1 VLHAGKLT
9 NDVMEVVMDKVWA
22 GIDAGKEFH
31 WAHVLDASGTQL
43 LSRRVENDEAE
54 LVVLIEE
61 ILSLAED
68 VVWAIDQPG
77 GSAALLLALLWECG
91 QRVIYVP
98 GLTVDRARDAYR
110 GESKTD
116 AKDARVIAD
125 QVRMR
130 PDLGVL
136 EPGEKELAG
145 LQLLLARRRDL
156 VTDQSRTI
164 IRLKE
169 ALLALFPAL
178 ERALDLNRKG
188 ALRLIARYQ
197 TPAQIRRTGCK
208 RMATYLRNRC
218 CVKGADAIAGKALT
232 AAKAQS
238 VTLPA
243 EDVAARIV
251 AELAKEVLSLKD
263 HIKSIDEEIGQRFFA
278 RPEAP
283 ILISLPGMGPILGA
297 EFLVSAGDLSAFD
310 SADKLAAYAGLVPAA
325 NDSGKRTGNDRRMRG
340 GNKLLK
346 RVFYQSAFAS
356 LRSAPESRAF
366 YDRKRSEG
374 KKHTQALIA
383 LARRRVNVLWAMLRD
398 GTTFEGRSGA

>member
-1 VLHAGKLT
+1 MGKLT
-9 NDVMEVVMDKVWA
+9 TKGTEVAMDKVWT

-54 LVVLIEE
+54 LVALIEE

-68 VVWAIDQPG
+68 VLWAVDQPG
-77 GSAALLLALLWECG
+77 GSAALLLALLWERG

-125 QVRMR
+125 QARMR

-136 EPGEKELAG
+136 EPGEGELAE
-145 LQLLLARRRDL
+145 LELLLARRRDL

-178 ERALDLNRKG
+178 ERTLDLNRKG
-188 ALRLIARYQ
+188 ALTLVSHYQ
-197 TPAQIRRTGCK
+197 TPAQIRRTGYK
-208 RMATYLRNRC
+208 RLATYLGNRG
-218 CVKGADAIAGKALT
+218 VQGAAGIAGKALA

-263 HIKSIDEEIGQRFFA
+263 HIESIDEEIGQRFFA
-278 RPEAP
+278 RPEAL

-310 SADKLAAYAGLVPAA
+310 NADKLAAYAGLVPAA

-398 GTTFEGRSGA
+398 GTTFEPRVVA